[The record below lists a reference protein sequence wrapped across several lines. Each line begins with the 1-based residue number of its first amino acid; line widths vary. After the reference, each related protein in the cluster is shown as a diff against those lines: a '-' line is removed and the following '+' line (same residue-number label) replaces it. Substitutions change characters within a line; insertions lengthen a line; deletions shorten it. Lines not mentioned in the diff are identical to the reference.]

1 MMQSSHERL
10 VAHVHGRVQ
19 GVGFRVFVYD
29 VARDL
34 GVSGSVKNCRDGS
47 VWVEAEGPRDL
58 LDRLLLALRAGPPAA
73 RVERVTEA
81 WSEPRGVTRFTIL
94 PM

>member
-1 MMQSSHERL
+1 MQSSHERL

-47 VWVEAEGPRDL
+47 VRVEAEGPRDL